1 MATRFYARIFLSALL
16 VTLAAG
22 CAQTDKRPEPVADTF
37 IKNSKKA
44 GTTIKEGATT
54 AVERVKEGAAAASDS
69 ISKTLK
75 K

>member
-1 MATRFYARIFLSALL
+1 MTARSCARIFLFALL
-16 VTLAAG
+16 MSVTTG
-22 CAQTDKRPEPVADTF
+22 CAQTEKRSEPVDTL

-44 GTTIKEGATT
+44 GTAIKEGTGT
-54 AVERVKEGAAAASDS
+54 VVERLKEGAASASES

>member
-1 MATRFYARIFLSALL
+1 MTARFYARILLSALL
-16 VTLAAG
+16 VALAAG
-22 CAQTDKRPEPVADTF
+22 CAQTEKRSEPVDTLV
-37 IKNSKKA
+37 KNSKKA

-54 AVERVKEGAAAASDS
+54 AVERIKEGAAAASDS